1 MTINV
6 DNIKCL
12 LRNKELSDRKELQ
25 RTKEDIELTKSKLTA
40 LEAYM
45 QKLSFH
51 IDKSTKLLEIIEM
64 DEKNDKPF
72 KEIHVALFEHDTGV
86 D

>member
-40 LEAYM
+40 LEVYM

-72 KEIHVALFEHDTGV
+72 EEIHAHLFEHGV
-86 D
+86 ED

>member
-12 LRNKELSDRKELQ
+12 LRNRELSDRTKLQ
-25 RTKEDIELTKSKLTA
+25 RIKEDIALMKSKLQAHETCV
-40 LEAYM
+40 
-45 QKLSFH
+45 QKLTFH

-64 DEKNDKPF
+64 DEKTDKPF
-72 KEIHVALFEHDTGV
+72 KEIHKNLFTTEEG
-86 D
+86 

>member
-6 DNIKCL
+6 DDIKCL
-12 LRNKELSDRKELQ
+12 LRNKELRDRKELEQ
-25 RTKEDIELTKSKLTA
+25 TKKDIELSKSKLSV
-40 LEAYM
+40 LEEYKH
-45 QKLSFH
+45 KLSFH

-72 KEIHVALFEHDTGV
+72 KEIHKNLFEQDEE

>member
-6 DNIKCL
+6 DDIKRL

-40 LEAYM
+40 LEVYV

-64 DEKNDKPF
+64 DEKTDQPF
-72 KEIHVALFEHDTGV
+72 KELHRNLFDDDED
-86 D
+86 